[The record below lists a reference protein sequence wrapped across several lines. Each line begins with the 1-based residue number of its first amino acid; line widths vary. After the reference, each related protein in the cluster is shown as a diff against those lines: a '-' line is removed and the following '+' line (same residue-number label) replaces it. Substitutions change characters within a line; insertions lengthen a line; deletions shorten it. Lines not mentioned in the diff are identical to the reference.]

1 MRTGGLPPGHPDY
14 AQCRM
19 ALHQQSAINASAM
32 QAYYQRQQDY
42 YMQHFNRGQACS
54 YNGLNTG
61 GIIGGTMTCR

>member
-1 MRTGGLPPGHPDY
+1 
-14 AQCRM
+14 M